1 MYIDNV
7 PNDVSMSDIK
17 SKLTSLGI
25 KITMCKRMGRIST
38 FYRPILL
45 QMENSDEKIKLIG
58 MNDLSNIHYNA
69 SLRNY
74 DTETDKQAIR
84 KNFIQN
90 FVNMHWV

>member
-38 FYRPILL
+38 FNRPILL
-45 QMENSDEKIKLIG
+45 QMENSDEKVKLIG
-58 MNDLSNIHYNA
+58 MND
-69 SLRNY
+69 
-74 DTETDKQAIR
+74 
-84 KNFIQN
+84 
-90 FVNMHWV
+90 